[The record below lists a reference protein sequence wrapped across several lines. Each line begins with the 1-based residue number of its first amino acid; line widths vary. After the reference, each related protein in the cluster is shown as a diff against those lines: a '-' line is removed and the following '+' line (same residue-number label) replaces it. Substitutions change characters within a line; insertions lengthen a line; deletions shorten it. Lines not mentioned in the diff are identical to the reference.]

1 MIVAFLLGD
10 SGFNPFDEFNS
21 GGAAGDNTNGVTDK
35 NMGAELHLE
44 NSAEEE
50 QQFHLLETAFK
61 ALISFEKLGKDL
73 LPLNFILFCQRL

>member
-1 MIVAFLLGD
+1 LIVAFLLGD

-21 GGAAGDNTNGVTDK
+21 GGAAVSEDNTNGVTDK
-35 NMGAELHLE
+35 NMGAELHVE

-50 QQFHLLETAFK
+50 QQFHLLESAFK

-73 LPLNFILFCQRL
+73 